1 MKYDQG
7 ILQGQAG
14 EALKHS
20 MRIDFALYIPLK
32 QQRGFNIGVH
42 DQMQFVDS
50 SFHSSGQPE

>member
-32 QQRGFNIGVH
+32 
-42 DQMQFVDS
+42 
-50 SFHSSGQPE
+50 